1 MCHSR
6 DFRAFD
12 QRKEKK
18 PEDIRAA
25 EDRRTETVNTMMNDA
40 NRHAEQ
46 ANPERAPAKDPAPA
60 K

>member
-1 MCHSR
+1 MCYSR
-6 DFRAFD
+6 DFRAFE

-25 EDRRTETVNTMMNDA
+25 QDRRAETVNMMMSDA
-40 NRHAEQ
+40 NRQ
-46 ANPERAPAKDPAPA
+46 AGQAKPERAPAKEPAPA